1 MIRGT
6 TPTYTFVFGNIPKE
20 IISDI
25 EVTFFQQSS
34 DKPPIKKLY
43 SKEEIAFVPNKD
55 NEVECRLSQE
65 DTLYFNTGLV
75 QIQMR
80 VLTSNG
86 DVCASDIARVRV
98 EKTLSEKKLP
108 YTEENEDDSGE

>member
-6 TPTYTFVFGNIPKE
+6 TPTFTFVIRDVLKE
-20 IISDI
+20 IISEI

-34 DKPPIKKLY
+34 EKTIKKLY

-65 DTLYFNTGLV
+65 DTLDFNTGLV

-98 EKTLSEKKLP
+98 EKTLSEQELP